1 MSDDTPYTKAVTEAL
16 TAEKPKRKAAIEP
29 TSTEVEFVSR
39 EVEAA
44 VFEIMD
50 IRPARRDDRRLV
62 WSVPAPMAE
71 RFARHHHVV
80 TGRVVSADAKL

>member
-1 MSDDTPYTKAVTEAL
+1 MSDAPYTKAVTEAL
-16 TAEKPKRKAAIEP
+16 TAEKPKRKSAEPVAADVIYISREIEP
-29 TSTEVEFVSR
+29 S
-39 EVEAA
+39 

-62 WSVPAPMAE
+62 WNVPAEIAE

-80 TGRVVSADAKL
+80 TGRVVPSDANI

>member
-16 TAEKPKRKAAIEP
+16 TAEKPKRKSATEQ
-29 TSTEVEFVSR
+29 TSTEVEFISR
-39 EVEAA
+39 EAEAA

-62 WSVPAPMAE
+62 WSVPGDLAD
-71 RFARHHHVV
+71 RFARHHHCV
-80 TGRVVSADAKL
+80 TGRVVRADAKL